1 MRNTNR
7 ALNRALL
14 FVVAIVLIA
23 LGGLLIA
30 VAAVPGWVDVWTRTG
45 DGIRQWADGV
55 GEPAFGIGVIA
66 GLAVIAIVLV
76 LIAVGAVRGKHR
88 VPLQSTG
95 AESETGRITIT
106 DGFASAALKNS
117 LDGRDEILSS
127 RIASNEVRKETVLHV
142 SVTPRQNT
150 SPRQIAEDVDTLVT
164 NLATLTGQQFRTFIS
179 VHSSL
184 RARLAHDQKRLN

>member
-7 ALNRALL
+7 ALNRIVL
-14 FVVAIVLIA
+14 FVVALVVIA
-23 LGGLLIA
+23 LGGVLIV
-30 VAAVPGWVDVWTRTG
+30 VAAVPGAAELWTQSADSVRG
-45 DGIRQWADGV
+45 WA
-55 GEPAFGIGVIA
+55 EGIGQPSLDIGAIA
-66 GLAVIAIVLV
+66 ALAIVVIVLV
-76 LIAVGAVRGKHR
+76 LVAIGAVRGKHR

-95 AESETGRITIT
+95 AESEAGRITVT

-117 LDGRDEILSS
+117 LDERDEILTS
-127 RIASNEVRKETVLHV
+127 RIHSNEVRKETVLHV

-150 SPRQIAEDVDTLVT
+150 SPRQITEYVDTLVT
-164 NLATLTGQQFRTFIS
+164 NLGTLTGQQFRTYIS

>member
-7 ALNRALL
+7 ALNRILL
-14 FVVAIVLIA
+14 FIVALVLLA
-23 LGGLLIA
+23 LGGLLIV
-30 VAAVPGWVDVWTRTG
+30 VAALPGAADAWTQTT
-45 DGIRQWADGV
+45 DGVRGWADGIGQPSLGV
-55 GEPAFGIGVIA
+55 GAIA
-66 GLAVIAIVLV
+66 ALAVIAIVLV
-76 LIAVGAVRGKHR
+76 LVAVGAVRGKHR

-95 AESETGRITIT
+95 SDGDAGRITVT

-127 RIASNEVRKETVLHV
+127 RITSNEVRNETVLHV

-150 SPRQIAEDVDTLVT
+150 SPRQIAEHVDTLVT
-164 NLATLTGQQFRTFIS
+164 NLATLTGQQFRTYIS

-184 RARLAHDQKRLN
+184 RAKLAHDQRRLN

>member
-7 ALNRALL
+7 ALNRIVL
-14 FVVAIVLIA
+14 FVVAAVLLAFGA
-23 LGGLLIA
+23 LVIA
-30 VAAVPGWVDVWTRTG
+30 VAAVPGLADAWTGTA
-45 DGIRQWADGV
+45 DGIRGWADGV

-66 GLAVIAIVLV
+66 ALAVIVLV
-76 LIAVGAVRGKHR
+76 LVLVAVGAVRGKHR

-95 AESETGRITIT
+95 AESDAGRITIT
-106 DGFASAALKNS
+106 DGFAAAALKNS
-117 LDGRDEILSS
+117 LDERDEILVS

-150 SPRQIAEDVDTLVT
+150 SPRRIAEDVDTLVT
-164 NLATLTGQQFRTFIS
+164 NLATLTGQQFRTFVS

-184 RARLAHDQKRLN
+184 RAKLAHDQKRLQ

>member
-7 ALNRALL
+7 ALNRILL
-14 FVVAIVLIA
+14 FVVGVVLLA
-23 LGGLLIA
+23 LGALLIA
-30 VAAVPGWVDVWTRTG
+30 VVALPGVADVWSQT
-45 DGIRQWADGV
+45 ADGV
-55 GEPAFGIGVIA
+55 RSWAEGIGQPSLGIGAVA
-66 GLAVIAIVLV
+66 ALAVVVLV
-76 LIAVGAVRGKHR
+76 LILVAVGAVRGRHR

-95 AESETGRITIT
+95 AESDAGRITIT

-117 LDGRDEILSS
+117 LDERDEILVS

-150 SPRQIAEDVDTLVT
+150 SPRQIAEYVDTLVA
-164 NLATLTGQQFRTFIS
+164 NLATLTGQQFRTYIS

-184 RARLAHDQKRLN
+184 RAKLAHDQKRLS